1 MLNNRYRV
9 EIQKLDLL
17 ISNWAFL
24 AESETRYF
32 KLGSIDLDLEMG
44 LCHNAGLYN
53 VPSSVLHESFASWSG
68 FSGSLGYPV
77 EGKKAFYEHTNKFT
91 VERLRLAKHLR
102 TDLFIKGSPK
112 PTFSEKV
119 DKILDNKFI
128 SVPLAFTMFFVMA
141 YYMAKLI

>member
-17 ISNWAFL
+17 ISNWSLL
-24 AESETRYF
+24 AESDTRYF

-53 VPSSVLHESFASWSG
+53 VPSNVLHESYSNWSG

-77 EGKKAFYEHTNKFT
+77 EGKKAFYDHTNKFT

-112 PTFSEKV
+112 QTFSQKV
-119 DKILDNKFI
+119 DKALDNKFL
-128 SVPLAFTMFFVMA
+128 SVPLCFLMFFALA
-141 YYMAKLI
+141 YTFVKLI